1 MPGLILWKNQHINR
15 LKKDIDTMFDRMWG
29 EYGLSSA
36 HRMVR
41 RMPSFEVTDRGN
53 ALLLTALLPDVE
65 PDDLE
70 LSITGDLITLT
81 GKVLRELVKEGNN
94 FYRTFD
100 SFSRTIRI
108 SCSIEAEAVEAVY
121 ENGTLK
127 VIMPKAPQEKKR
139 IIKIRKIIR

>member
-29 EYGLSSA
+29 EYGISSA

-53 ALLLTALLPDVE
+53 ALLLTVLLPEVD

-70 LSITGDLITLT
+70 LSITGDLITLR
-81 GKVLRELVKEGNN
+81 GKKLRELVKEGNN

-100 SFSRTIRI
+100 SFTRTIRI
-108 SCSIEAEAVEAVY
+108 PCGIEEAAVEAVY
-121 ENGTLK
+121 ENGILK
-127 VIMPKAPQEKKR
+127 VIMPKTPQGKKR
-139 IIKIRKIIR
+139 IIKIRKIIS

>member
-29 EYGLSSA
+29 EYGISSA

-41 RMPSFEVTDRGN
+41 RMPSFEVTDRGK
-53 ALLLTALLPDVE
+53 ALLLTVLLPEVD

-70 LSITGDLITLT
+70 LSITGDLITLR
-81 GKVLRELVKEGNN
+81 GKKLRELVKEGNN

-100 SFSRTIRI
+100 SFTRTIRI
-108 SCSIEAEAVEAVY
+108 PCGIEEAAVEAVY
-121 ENGTLK
+121 ENGILK
-127 VIMPKAPQEKKR
+127 VIMPKTPQGKKR
-139 IIKIRKIIR
+139 IIKIRKIIS